1 MNIIKKPVVDKN
13 ITVFAG
19 KGGVGKTTCAAAT
32 AFHYASLGKRT
43 LCLSTDPTP
52 SLSHIFEIERTS
64 KPAKVCQSLYIK
76 ELGIEEVREMWDM
89 RFGRE
94 VYEVF
99 STFVSV
105 SYDKFTEF
113 MTSVLPGM
121 SDEFIVD
128 YIRELYCRSEYDAI
142 VWDTAPL
149 GQTLALLQTPSL
161 LVDHLKLA
169 PRIYSR
175 LKVGDKSKQPIL
187 DILRRWE
194 KLSALNMDFL
204 MKEVKFSIVA
214 ILEALSV
221 NQLEYIFQE
230 MARYDLQIKQIV
242 INNKVKADG
251 SAFMALKST
260 QQRYYLD
267 QIHDRYSDLQINEI
281 AMFPYEIKGIDRLA
295 EVARMLFSE
304 CYRPQ

>member
-1 MNIIKKPVVDKN
+1 MKVFNNKS

-32 AFHYASLGKRT
+32 AFYNASQGRRT

-52 SLSHIFEIERTS
+52 SLSHIFETDCS
-64 KPAKVCQSLYIK
+64 AKPANVFGSLYIK
-76 ELGIEEVREMWDM
+76 ELGIGEVREMWDM

-99 STFVSV
+99 SSFVSIN
-105 SYDKFTEF
+105 YEQFTEF

-128 YIRELYCRSEYDAI
+128 YIREMYCNKDYDAI
-142 VWDTAPL
+142 IWDTAPL
-149 GQTLALLQTPSL
+149 GQTLALLHTPAL

-175 LKVGDKSKQPIL
+175 LKVGEKSKQPIL
-187 DILRRWE
+187 EILRRWE

-204 MKEVKFSIVA
+204 INEVKFSLVA
-214 ILEALSV
+214 IPEALSV
-221 NQLEYIFQE
+221 NQLDYVFRE
-230 MARYDLQIKQIV
+230 MNRYKLRIGQIV
-242 INNKVKADG
+242 INNKVTADG
-251 SAFMALKST
+251 STFLALKAT
-260 QQRYYLD
+260 QQKYYLD
-267 QIHDRYSDLQINEI
+267 QIYSRYSDLQISEI
-281 AMFPYEIKGIDRLA
+281 SMFPHEIKGIGPLK
-295 EVARMLFSE
+295 EVSGMLFPE
-304 CYRPQ
+304 C